1 MICSFAKNT
10 TNAKPVLSNNWMHG
24 LKRKK
29 YPSLT
34 ERITRAR
41 GRLHHGDGVTQIA
54 IETDAVSGLE
64 QPAQMGICDERA
76 RQETNK
82 KM

>member
-1 MICSFAKNT
+1 
-10 TNAKPVLSNNWMHG
+10 MHG
-24 LKRKK
+24 LKRQK

-41 GRLHHGDGVTQIA
+41 GQLHHEDGVTQIV

-64 QPAQMGICDERA
+64 QPAQMGICGERA

-82 KM
+82 KYDGRPTLLQVGNWAALVG

>member
-1 MICSFAKNT
+1 
-10 TNAKPVLSNNWMHG
+10 MHG
-24 LKRKK
+24 LKREK

-41 GRLHHGDGVTQIA
+41 GRLHHGDGVMQIA

-64 QPAQMGICDERA
+64 QPAQMGICGLDK
-76 RQETNK
+76 RQIKNVTDAPRCFK
-82 KM
+82 SVIGQL